1 MYDILF
7 LIPLIV
13 NESFVTFRLDIVSI
27 IPASKEYFDNF
38 HAKSIFKFVVCT
50 LIILKKLLA

>member
-13 NESFVTFRLDIVSI
+13 YVFFVKFKLDIVSI
-27 IPASKEYFDNF
+27 IPASKEYLDIF

-50 LIILKKLLA
+50 LFI